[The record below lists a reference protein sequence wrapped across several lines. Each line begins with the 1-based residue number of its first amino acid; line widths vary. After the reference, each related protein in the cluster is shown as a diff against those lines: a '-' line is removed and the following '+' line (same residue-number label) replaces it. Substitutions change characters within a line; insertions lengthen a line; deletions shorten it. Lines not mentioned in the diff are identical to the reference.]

1 MILLRDVTGADDPSN
16 EEKPPVL
23 ESLDDLTEIEVP
35 GVLLE
40 VPAGAA
46 GELLE
51 VENSDLSLLSPS
63 LGQVLSSHQHHYKG
77 QNINLV
83 GCRKKFIL
91 WMVVNLILS
100 HHPLY

>member
-1 MILLRDVTGADDPSN
+1 MLRDVTGADDPSN

-40 VPAGAA
+40 VPAGALEVPAGAA

-63 LGQVLSSHQHHYKG
+63 LGQVLASHQH
-77 QNINLV
+77 
-83 GCRKKFIL
+83 
-91 WMVVNLILS
+91 
-100 HHPLY
+100 LY

>member
-1 MILLRDVTGADDPSN
+1 MTVILSTFCFTILLRDVTGADDPSN

-63 LGQVLSSHQHHYKG
+63 LGQVLVSHQH
-77 QNINLV
+77 
-83 GCRKKFIL
+83 
-91 WMVVNLILS
+91 
-100 HHPLY
+100 LY